1 MPSVDVYACAA
12 NTEDLPSRHNAKRYY
27 EEGQLCP
34 YLGKLVHIAAAAFAS
49 MPISVTPHAAA
60 LLAARWRASYNQFIH
75 TLSGLRLKTKL
86 KTESDCTFT
95 LAIDGPAAS
104 GKTVIG
110 REVARRLGAR
120 FLDTG
125 SMYRAVTWASIQQD
139 IPSDD
144 SCRLSSLAART
155 KMQLIST
162 ADEDRLLLDG
172 EDITDLLRLPE
183 VDANV
188 SAVSAVSGVRRALVE
203 RQRIIA
209 SDGPIV
215 MCGRDISTVVLPY
228 ACVKIF
234 LTASPEVR
242 AARRAADAAARS
254 EHYDESQALAELQR
268 RDRIDSQRE
277 DSPLHP
283 ADDAFIICSDRM
295 TIEEVVREILL
306 KVRQC

>member
-1 MPSVDVYACAA
+1 M
-12 NTEDLPSRHNAKRYY
+12 KR
-27 EEGQLCP
+27 
-34 YLGKLVHIAAAAFAS
+34 
-49 MPISVTPHAAA
+49 
-60 LLAARWRASYNQFIH
+60 
-75 TLSGLRLKTKL
+75 
-86 KTESDCTFT
+86 ESDCTLT

-104 GKTVIG
+104 GKTVVG
-110 REVARRLGAR
+110 REVARRLGTR

-125 SMYRAVTWASIQQD
+125 SMYRAVTLASIQRD
-139 IPSDD
+139 IRSDD
-144 SCRLSSLAART
+144 SCELSSLAAHS

-162 ADEDRLLLDG
+162 TDEDRLLLDG

-203 RQRIIA
+203 QQRVIA
-209 SDGPIV
+209 ADGPIV
-215 MCGRDISTVVLPY
+215 MCGRDIGTVVLPN
-228 ACVKIF
+228 ACVKVF

-242 AARRAADAAARS
+242 AARRAADVATTQPERG
-254 EHYDESQALAELQR
+254 DESQVLAELQR

-283 ADDAFIICSDRM
+283 ADDAFVICSDRM
-295 TIEEVVREILL
+295 TIEEVVQEILL

>member
-1 MPSVDVYACAA
+1 M
-12 NTEDLPSRHNAKRYY
+12 
-27 EEGQLCP
+27 
-34 YLGKLVHIAAAAFAS
+34 
-49 MPISVTPHAAA
+49 
-60 LLAARWRASYNQFIH
+60 
-75 TLSGLRLKTKL
+75 
-86 KTESDCTFT
+86 KTESDCTLT

-104 GKTVIG
+104 GKTVVG

-125 SMYRAVTWASIQQD
+125 SMYRAVTWASIQRD
-139 IPSDD
+139 IRSDD
-144 SCRLSSLAART
+144 SCELSSLAARA

-162 ADEDRLLLDG
+162 TDEDRLLMDG

-188 SAVSAVSGVRRALVE
+188 SAVSAVSGVRRALVKQ
-203 RQRIIA
+203 QRVIA
-209 SDGPIV
+209 AEGPII
-215 MCGRDISTVVLPY
+215 MCGRDIGTVVLPN
-228 ACVKIF
+228 ACIKVF

-242 AARRAADAAARS
+242 AARRAADAATQS
-254 EHYDESQALAELQR
+254 EHGDESQVLAELQR

-283 ADDAFIICSDRM
+283 ADDAFVIWSDSM
-295 TIEEVVREILL
+295 TIEEVVHQILLKTLL